1 MQNSRRKDGSPSTP
15 CRAVDSERPMKI
27 EIPLMSNN
35 ISREDLDVL
44 IEYLKTDEP
53 QLTQGAQ
60 VVAFE
65 KEWSEWLGVKHSVFV
80 NSGSS
85 ANILTMA
92 AVKHLYGD
100 GEVIVPSLTW
110 SSDICAVM
118 YAGLKPVF
126 VDIDPKTLAMD
137 SEQVLNKLNSKTRAV
152 FLTHILGFNG
162 LNDKLVAELKNRN
175 VPLIEDVCE
184 SHGATHR
191 GKRLGS
197 YGTASNF
204 SFYFAHHMSTIE
216 GGMVSTDNEDM
227 YDICRMLRS
236 HGMVRESKS
245 EKTKTYYKE
254 KYPDLNPQ
262 FIFSYPGYNMRS
274 TELNAVIGRNQL
286 KTLDARNEQRKQ
298 NCELFYRTLDS
309 DKFRTDFIFEGSVN
323 YAFVLIL
330 KKADDTF
337 RDRVQNALE
346 NAKVEYRRGTSGG
359 GSQLRQPFVRNL
371 IQDNMWSD
379 FPKVDHVHFYGF
391 YIGNYPGL
399 EREKIE
405 SLTALLNSL

>member
-1 MQNSRRKDGSPSTP
+1 MTIN
-15 CRAVDSERPMKI
+15 
-27 EIPLMSNN
+27 IPLMSNN
-35 ISREDLDVL
+35 ISRDDLDVL
-44 IEYLKTDEP
+44 IKYLQQDEP
-53 QLTQGAQ
+53 QLTHGPQ
-60 VVAFE
+60 VAAFE
-65 KEWSEWLGVKHSVFV
+65 QEWSEWLGVKYSVFV

-85 ANILTMA
+85 ANVLTMA
-92 AVKHLYGD
+92 ALKHLYGD
-100 GEVIVPSLTW
+100 GEVLVPSLTW

-126 VDIDPKTLAMD
+126 VDIDPKNLAMD
-137 SEQVLNKLNSKTRAV
+137 EAEILRKITPKTRAV

-162 LNDKLVAELKNRN
+162 LSDNLIEQLKNKN
-175 VPLIEDVCE
+175 ILLIEDVCE
-184 SHGATHR
+184 SHGATHK

-197 YGTASNF
+197 IGYASNF

-216 GGMVSTDNEDM
+216 GGMISTNSEEF

-245 EKTKTYYKE
+245 EKTKNYYKE

-274 TELNAVIGRNQL
+274 TEINGVLGRNQL
-286 KTLDARNEQRKQ
+286 KTLDSRNDQRRI
-298 NCELFYRTLDS
+298 NCDLFYKNLDS
-309 DKFRTDFIFEGSVN
+309 SKYRVDFDFEGCVN

-330 KKADDTF
+330 NKADDKF
-337 RDRVQNALE
+337 RDKVQKALDE
-346 NAKVEYRRGTSGG
+346 AKVEYRRGTSGG

-371 IQDNMWSD
+371 IQDNLWTE

-391 YIGNYPGL
+391 YIGNFPDL
-399 EREKIE
+399 EKGKIE
-405 SLTALLNSL
+405 QLVTLLNSL